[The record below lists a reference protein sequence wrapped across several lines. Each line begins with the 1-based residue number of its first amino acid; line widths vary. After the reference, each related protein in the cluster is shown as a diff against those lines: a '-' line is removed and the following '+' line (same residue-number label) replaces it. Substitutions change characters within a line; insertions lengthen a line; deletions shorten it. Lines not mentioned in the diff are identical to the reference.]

1 MCGTKSIPNCLLYFL
16 ADAPISFCSGHLG
29 HRRVPQPRR
38 AARAAAAVWSGQP
51 PPLRKAPSP
60 LCRRHLS
67 DLRIAALTQCQFG
80 FPLVAGS
87 SWPEQCACVQGP
99 FAAAGSTPGEA
110 QADLRD
116 NSSNISSRL
125 VAVWMRYVALSAH
138 GRPVCLE
145 SAAILY
151 SYGILDGQGM
161 L

>member
-1 MCGTKSIPNCLLYFL
+1 MCGTKSVPNCLLYFL
-16 ADAPISFCSGHLG
+16 AEARISFCSGHLG

-38 AARAAAAVWSGQP
+38 AAAAVRSGQP
-51 PPLRKAPSP
+51 PPVRKAPSP

-67 DLRIAALTQCQFG
+67 DLRIAALTECQFG
-80 FPLVAGS
+80 LALNAGS
-87 SWPEQCACVQGP
+87 SWPEQCTCVQGP

-116 NSSNISSRL
+116 NSSRTSSEL
-125 VAVWMRYVALSAH
+125 VAVWMRFVAVSAH
-138 GRPVCLE
+138 GRPDCPE
-145 SAAILY
+145 SDAAILY